1 MEKGYPLYVA
11 NDRFL
16 SMGGY
21 GSYEEFEQDIKG
33 MVINTIHPEDW
44 EYVENEIDCPSVR
57 QISTRLSTGCGA
69 GMAAISGSM
78 TQGV

>member
-1 MEKGYPLYVA
+1 MA

-44 EYVENEIDCPSVR
+44 EYVENEIDRSFR
-57 QISTRLSTGCGA
+57 QADQYEIEYR
-69 GMAAISGSM
+69 MRRRDAAISGSM

>member
-1 MEKGYPLYVA
+1 MELIGQMMPGGIVGGYMEKGYPLYVA

-44 EYVENEIDCPSVR
+44 EYVENEIDPVLPSGRSVR
-57 QISTRLSTGCGA
+57 D
-69 GMAAISGSM
+69 
-78 TQGV
+78 